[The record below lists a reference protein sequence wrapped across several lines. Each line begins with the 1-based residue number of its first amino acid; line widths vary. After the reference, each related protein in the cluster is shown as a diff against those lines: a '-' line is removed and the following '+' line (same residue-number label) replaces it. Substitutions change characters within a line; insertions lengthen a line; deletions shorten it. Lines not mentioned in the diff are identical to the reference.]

1 MPGIDEDD
9 FNNTKPLAMV
19 SKLASIS
26 TQLLCNAYSY
36 HEIKRLIRTRDAEDE
51 EDTDDDESECEDV
64 LEAAIDD
71 PLATV
76 VVEALHEL
84 ESTSREGSN
93 QIDVSPAASVAE
105 LFKSG
110 KEARDRKPRL
120 WLCFDLSEDAS
131 CVGCLT
137 GCKFHRSDD
146 FLTTRFTQQ
155 YLSQHSL
162 PRNLSSYFF
171 IDVISKKSSSK
182 LPVGLLML
190 LNCYLYA
197 SRVKM
202 GGVAFV
208 AVTRKGI
215 QAGKNF
221 GAELHTYRE
230 DGASRT
236 LCHIAVG
243 DLKLSHLN
251 KKLKLGNGND
261 HILEDLCSR
270 FGIRDSSKVYS
281 RC

>member
-36 HEIKRLIRTRDAEDE
+36 HEIKRLIRTRNAE

-64 LEAAIDD
+64 LETASDD

-84 ESTSREGSN
+84 ESSSREGSN
-93 QIDVSPAASVAE
+93 QVEVSPGASVAE

-146 FLTTRFTQQ
+146 FLTSRFTQA
-155 YLSQHSL
+155 YISQHKL

-190 LNCYLYA
+190 LNCYIYA
-197 SRVKM
+197 ARAKLS
-202 GGVAFV
+202 GVAFV
-208 AVTRKGI
+208 AVTKKG
-215 QAGKNF
+215 QQVGKNF
-221 GAELHTYRE
+221 GCELHTYRE

-243 DLKLSHLN
+243 ELKLSHLN
-251 KKLKLGNGND
+251 KKLKLGSAND
-261 HILEDLCSR
+261 HILTDLCSR